1 MLRSDFDEGVRYC
14 SEGLQ
19 GRMPPEGTL
28 DIWFKRFMKV
38 PNKEWR
44 WACKRMVMR
53 ENGFPRGFPAKMME
67 YVDLTYMTKKE
78 DHAPLTPEEVREA
91 HRCAPALEKMLT
103 VYSESKLSPLH
114 MRRMER
120 FLGMTLADMHRSPDQ
135 ELPMNSEFVAKHLGK
150 KSVQEWMNHY
160 LTNPEEIDYVGF
172 PYELMNYREADTPS
186 EDIVE
191 EAVSESAG
199 EEYDEGEF

>member
-1 MLRSDFDEGVRYC
+1 MLRHEFDRGVKYC
-14 SEGLQ
+14 IEGLQ
-19 GRMPPEGTL
+19 GRMPQDVTL

-38 PNKEWR
+38 PAKEWQ

-78 DHAPLTPEEVREA
+78 DHKPLTPEEVREA

-103 VYSESKLSPLH
+103 LYSEAKLSPMH
-114 MRRMER
+114 MKRMER
-120 FLGMTLADMHRSPDQ
+120 FLGMTLADMHRNPNQ

-172 PYELMNYREADTPS
+172 PYELMYYREADVPS
-186 EDIVE
+186 EDIIE
-191 EAVSESAG
+191 EAISESAD
-199 EEYDEGEF
+199 EYDEGEF